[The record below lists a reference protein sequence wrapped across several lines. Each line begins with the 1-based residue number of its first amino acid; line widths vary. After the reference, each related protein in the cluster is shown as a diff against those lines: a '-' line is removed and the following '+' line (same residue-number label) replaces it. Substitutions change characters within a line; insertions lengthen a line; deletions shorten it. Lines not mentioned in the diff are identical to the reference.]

1 MDVSLVTLILFAAL
15 FTLVFLGVP
24 LTFALGSTALVLGV
38 ALWGLSSLNL
48 VANQISG
55 AIFNYTLASVPFF
68 LFMANMLKQSG
79 IADDLYEAMY
89 KWMGGLRGGLGI
101 GTVLVC
107 ALIAA
112 MTGVSAVGVIA
123 MGTLALP
130 AMLNRKYDKN
140 IALGSILAGGALG
153 QLIPP
158 SVLGLVYSGLAGVSV
173 GQIFLTGVVP
183 GLMLT
188 LLYVLYIGVRSYVQ
202 PALCP
207 ALPEEERR
215 SITWGQ
221 KLASLTGVVPAI
233 ALIVIVLGSL
243 FAGIASPTES
253 AAVGAAGSI
262 LIAALHRRMN
272 WPVLKQACVD
282 TLTATTMVMW
292 IALSSLLFVAVYL
305 GIGGNAFVKSMLFGL
320 DMGPWAVFAI
330 MMAIVFLLGMIM
342 DPVGI
347 LFLCVPIFLP
357 IVKELGFDPLWFG
370 AMLVINL
377 ETSYLTPPFGYNL
390 FYLKSVAPR
399 GVTMHDMYRAVPPF
413 VAMQL
418 LALVICALVPA
429 MVLWLPAWSL
439 GAR

>member
-1 MDVSLVTLILFAAL
+1 MDVGLVTLILFAAL
-15 FTLVFLGVP
+15 FTLIFLGVP
-24 LTFALGSTALVLGV
+24 LTFALGSTAVVLGL
-38 ALWGLSSLNL
+38 ALWGPNSLNL
-48 VANQISG
+48 AANQVNG

-68 LFMANMLKQSG
+68 LFMANMLKRSG

-130 AMLNRKYDKN
+130 AMLARRYDKG

-158 SVLGLVYSGLAGVSV
+158 SVLGLVYSGLAGLSV

-188 LLYVLYIGVRSYVQ
+188 LFYVLYIGIRAWLQ
-202 PALCP
+202 AGLCP
-207 ALPEEERR
+207 ALTLEERR
-215 SITWGQ
+215 AITWGD
-221 KLASLTGVVPAI
+221 KLASLAGVVPAI
-233 ALIVIVLGSL
+233 ALVIIVLGSL

-262 LIAALHRRMN
+262 VIAAMHRRLD
-272 WPVLKQACVD
+272 WPALKQACLD

-292 IALSSLLFVAVYL
+292 IAVSSLLFVSVYL
-305 GIGGNAFVKSMLFGL
+305 GIGGDAFVRQMLFGL
-320 DMGPWAVFAI
+320 DLGPWPVFAI
-330 MMAIVFLLGMIM
+330 MMAIVFVLGMIM

-347 LFLCVPIFLP
+347 LFLAVPIFLP
-357 IVKELGFDPLWFG
+357 IVKELGFSPLWFG
-370 AMLVINL
+370 AMLIIIL

-390 FYLKSVAPR
+390 FYLKSVAPP
-399 GVTMHDMYRAVPPF
+399 GVSMNDMYRAVPSF
-413 VAMQL
+413 VALQV
-418 LALVICALVPA
+418 LALILCAGFPA
-429 MVLWLPAWSL
+429 LVLWLPAWLL
-439 GAR
+439 G

>member
-1 MDVSLVTLILFAAL
+1 MDVGLVTLILFAAL
-15 FTLVFLGVP
+15 FTLIFLGVP
-24 LTFALGSTALVLGV
+24 LTFALGSTAVVLGL
-38 ALWGLSSLNL
+38 ALWGPNSLNL
-48 VANQISG
+48 VANQVNG

-68 LFMANMLKQSG
+68 LFMANMLKRSG

-130 AMLNRKYDKN
+130 AMLARRYDKG

-158 SVLGLVYSGLAGVSV
+158 SVLGLVYSGLAGLSV

-188 LLYVLYIGVRSYVQ
+188 LFYVLYIGIRSWLQ

-207 ALPEEERR
+207 ALPPEERR
-215 SITWGQ
+215 TITWGD
-221 KLASLTGVVPAI
+221 KLASLAGVVPAI
-233 ALIVIVLGSL
+233 ALVVIVLGSL

-262 LIAALHRRMN
+262 VIAAMHRRLD
-272 WPVLKQACVD
+272 WAALKQACLD

-292 IALSSLLFVAVYL
+292 IAVSSLLFVSVYL
-305 GIGGNAFVKSMLFGL
+305 GIGGDAFVKQMLFGL
-320 DMGPWAVFAI
+320 DLGPWAVFAI
-330 MMAIVFLLGMIM
+330 MMAIVFFLGMIM

-347 LFLCVPIFLP
+347 LFLAVPIFLP
-357 IVKELGFDPLWFG
+357 IVKELGFSPLWFG
-370 AMLVINL
+370 AMLIINL

-390 FYLKSVAPR
+390 FYLKSVAPS
-399 GVTMHDMYRAVPPF
+399 GVSMNDMYRAAPPF
-413 VAMQL
+413 IALQV
-418 LALVICALVPA
+418 LALILCAAFPA
-429 MVLWLPAWSL
+429 MVLWLPARLL
-439 GAR
+439 G